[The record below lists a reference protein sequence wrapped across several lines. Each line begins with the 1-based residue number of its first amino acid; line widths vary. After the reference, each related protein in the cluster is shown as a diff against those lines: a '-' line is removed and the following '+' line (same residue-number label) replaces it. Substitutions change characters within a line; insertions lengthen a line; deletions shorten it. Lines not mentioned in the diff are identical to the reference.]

1 MPKTHIDLSYNVFST
16 LYLWAHHCQIA
27 HPIFWFLK
35 KQQPVSVKCIKEA
48 KKNDCPQTKETYSDS
63 SKGQGSKNYSK
74 RVKREV
80 KKTLQEP
87 EPITWNFQKFVIDK
101 GGKVVMNYHT

>member
-1 MPKTHIDLSYNVFST
+1 MTVRKLRGLILTR
-16 LYLWAHHCQIA
+16 
-27 HPIFWFLK
+27 
-35 KQQPVSVKCIKEA
+35 
-48 KKNDCPQTKETYSDS
+48 
-63 SKGQGSKNYSK
+63 QGSKNYSK

>member
-1 MPKTHIDLSYNVFST
+1 MFFST
-16 LYLWAHHCQIA
+16 LYLWAHHRQIA

-48 KKNDCPQTKETYSDS
+48 KKDNCPQTKETYSDS